1 MNVFANVFLKVES
14 FMSAPVRLLLVP
26 LDERPVNTQYPRL
39 TAAIAGVEV
48 LLPPP
53 DALPDLRR
61 PGDRHELLA
70 WLREVA
76 DGCDG
81 AVVCLPSLIYGGLI
95 ASRISD
101 TPAWEALAALSAL
114 DDLPRPLYVA
124 DLVMRVSRSDD
135 DLEEPLY
142 WNPYGSRLYAY
153 SQALDAEDAPRIAA
167 FEADIPATH
176 RRDFLW
182 RRARNHAINQAVLS
196 EAARFDLL
204 VIASDDT
211 SPIGLPSRERRA
223 LLALRSRLG
232 LTDHVLMYPGADE
245 LGCALTARLIN
256 ATMRQTPPRV
266 AVEYIIPEGA
276 EIVAKYEDRPVRE
289 TVAGQLAAVGA
300 VQVASLEEADLL
312 LIVNPPSAAGQEW
325 ERVDQAHERRN
336 HEPAIARA
344 VERIA
349 RLLAEGREVAI
360 ADVAYPNGADPI
372 LIDHLFPSLP
382 IAQLAMYGA
391 WNTAGNTIGS
401 VLAGA
406 VVPVRDVVA
415 RRCYLAHR
423 FLEDWGYQQVV
434 RHSMRAKYGERFD
447 LALLPQVT
455 AEVAAALEA
464 PRAQLAVLGLDYA
477 LTEVRLPW
485 QRLFEVD
492 FVLTAVDGGGVEAA
506 ERTPTP

>member
-1 MNVFANVFLKVES
+1 
-14 FMSAPVRLLLVP
+14 MSSPIRLLLVP

-53 DALPDLRR
+53 EAISDLRR
-61 PGDRHELLA
+61 VGDRGALLG
-70 WLREVA
+70 WLRSVA
-76 DGCDG
+76 AECHG

-101 TPAWEALAALSAL
+101 APAWEAMGALPAL
-114 DDLPRPLYVA
+114 DALPRPLYVA

-135 DLEEPLY
+135 NLEEPLY

-153 SQALDAEDAPRIAA
+153 SQALDAEDMSGIAA
-167 FEADIPATH
+167 LEADIPAPH

-211 SPIGLPSRERRA
+211 SPVGLPSRERRA
-223 LLALRSRLG
+223 LLSMRSRLD
-232 LTDHVLMYPGADE
+232 LADRVLMYPGADE

-256 ATMRQTPPRV
+256 ATMRHTPPRV
-266 AVEYIIPEGA
+266 AVEYIRPDDA
-276 EIVAKYEDRPVRE
+276 EIVAKYEDRPVQE

-300 VQVASLEEADLL
+300 VLADDAEGADLL

-325 ERVDQAHERRN
+325 ESVDQGAERRA

-344 VERIA
+344 VERVSK
-349 RLLAEGREVAI
+349 LLAQGREVAI

-372 LIDHLFPSLP
+372 LIEHLFASVP
-382 IAQLAMYGA
+382 IKQLAMYGA

-401 VLAGA
+401 VLAGG
-406 VVPVRDVVA
+406 VVPVRDAAA
-415 RRCYLAHR
+415 RRRYLAHR

-434 RHSMRAKYGERFD
+434 RHEMRAKYGERFD

-455 AEVAAALEA
+455 AEVAAALEP
-464 PRAQLAVLGLDYA
+464 PRARLAALGLDYA
-477 LTEVRLPW
+477 LTNVRLPW

-492 FVLTAVDGGGVEAA
+492 FVLQG
-506 ERTPTP
+506 